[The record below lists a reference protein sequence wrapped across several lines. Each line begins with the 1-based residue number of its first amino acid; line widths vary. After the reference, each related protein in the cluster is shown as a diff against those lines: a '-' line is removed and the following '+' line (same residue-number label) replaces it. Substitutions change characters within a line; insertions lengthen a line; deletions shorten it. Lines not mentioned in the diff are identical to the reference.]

1 MKIRNGFVSNSSS
14 SSFIV
19 VWDKKPQSIDEIKN
33 ILFGELESFS
43 VYGDSIDTIKLSETI
58 FNDTDFATYE
68 QIKSEQDGLFCFNSW
83 GSSTP
88 KWDSVGYYANKKLMD
103 MYEKEYIDAKYNM
116 EFYEDI
122 LKTYSVDEKNSF
134 MRQSKLERV
143 LETTPEITKREK
155 DFHEATKLKRKYQDI
170 YYGNSK
176 IMEQMVKESTD
187 KFIEDHKDKF
197 ISIYEYSDNDGNLGS
212 TLEHGDVFSNLKS
225 WQINHH

>member
-33 ILFGELESFS
+33 ILFGELENLS

-58 FNDTDFATYE
+58 FSDTDFATYE
-68 QIKSEQDGLFCFNSW
+68 QIKSEQDSLFQFNTW
-83 GSSTP
+83 ESTP

-103 MYEKEYIDAKYNM
+103 IYEKEYIDAKYNM
-116 EFYEDI
+116 DFYEDI
-122 LKTYSVDEKNSF
+122 LKTYSVEEKNSF
-134 MRQSKLERV
+134 IRQGKLERV
-143 LETTPEITKREK
+143 LGMEMSKREK
-155 DFHEATKLKRKYQDI
+155 DFYEATKLKRKYQDI

-176 IMEQMVKESTD
+176 IMEQIVKESTD
-187 KFIEDHKDKF
+187 KFIEDHKDKY

-212 TLEHGDVFSNLKS
+212 TLEHGDVFNNLKS
-225 WQINHH
+225 WQISHH